1 MPARKG
7 DGRNDKSAATGQH
20 SAIAADAGAALQ
32 WARGPDFRNAKL
44 IAGMRSNVS
53 FSISCRRSQC
63 RFSMYLPWAASGR
76 HCRRSCPEA
85 L

>member
-32 WARGPDFRNAKL
+32 WARGADFRNAKL

-63 RFSMYLPWAASGR
+63 RFLSIFHGLPAAGIAEGAAPK
-76 HCRRSCPEA
+76 H
-85 L
+85 